1 MVSSPVVSLEG
12 ALTWATNK
20 EVDEALNK
28 LSSVLYN
35 FVRKKTGVTSE
46 RIFFVVSIP
55 TTTRRMEGIDLDELN
70 TTWKDGKF
78 EDQGTLPLLA
88 SDEPIC

>member
-1 MVSSPVVSLEG
+1 MASFEG

-55 TTTRRMEGIDLDELN
+55 TTTKRMEGIDLDELN
-70 TTWKDGKF
+70 TTWKDGKSD
-78 EDQGTLPLLA
+78 EQVTVPVPA
-88 SDEPIC
+88 SDKPIC